1 MAKCFTIAA
10 FVLCFSSFL
19 ISAYAVDYL
28 DVEGK
33 VYCDPCRVEFQ
44 TKISE
49 GIPAAKV
56 KLVCNNR
63 DSGAET
69 YTVEGATDSSGTYR
83 LPVVG
88 DHEDDICEV
97 KLVESSRPDCNE
109 RFQSIDSARILL
121 TKNVGV
127 VDKTRYPNALGF
139 KKKVA
144 QPECTDVL
152 KEMGFLPLEV

>member
-1 MAKCFTIAA
+1 MAKSFTIAA
-10 FVLCFSSFL
+10 FVLCFSSLL
-19 ISAYAVDYL
+19 ISAYAADYL
-28 DVEGK
+28 NVEGK

-63 DSGAET
+63 DNGTET

-83 LPVVG
+83 LSVAG
-88 DHEDDICEV
+88 DHEDDICEIR
-97 KLVESSRPDCNE
+97 LVESSRPDCNE
-109 RFQSIDSARILL
+109 PFRSIDSAKILL
-121 TKNVGV
+121 TKNAGV
-127 VDKTRYPNALGF
+127 VDKTRYPNALGYM
-139 KKKVA
+139 KKEA
-144 QPECTDVL
+144 QPECANVL